1 MKDNEKLSG
10 CLMLFILCGMGIF
23 FAQTPLNTQYKLIIE
38 PTLNPTRSVSQEIQL
53 SGVTVEEAENNRGQ
67 LEADI
72 AASQGRAAEDV
83 EITSITSSGNRRF
96 RKLLAQGIL
105 IDYIV
110 KLTEENYAE
119 AENIMN
125 SNSYAQDLATKIAA
139 TLEKE
144 PELLAIQVFEPKE
157 ECLKNFFE
165 TIRCA

>member
-83 EITSITSSGNRRF
+83 EAQWRQRVNGLSVILLSCCRR
-96 RKLLAQGIL
+96 RTASDRRPLVV
-105 IDYIV
+105 D
-110 KLTEENYAE
+110 E
-119 AENIMN
+119 A
-125 SNSYAQDLATKIAA
+125 
-139 TLEKE
+139 
-144 PELLAIQVFEPKE
+144 F
-157 ECLKNFFE
+157 
-165 TIRCA
+165 